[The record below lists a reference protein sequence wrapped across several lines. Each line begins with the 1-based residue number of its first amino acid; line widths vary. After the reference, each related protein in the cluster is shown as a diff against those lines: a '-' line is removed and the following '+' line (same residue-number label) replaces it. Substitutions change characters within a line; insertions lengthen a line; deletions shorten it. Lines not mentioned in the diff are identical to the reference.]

1 MANEK
6 IMIVDDDINICELI
20 RLYLEKEKY
29 TTVTRQYRHSTR

>member
-20 RLYLEKEKY
+20 RLYLEKEKQ
-29 TTVTRQYRHSTR
+29 TLF